1 MISPPRS
8 STGSL
13 RMNRRGFMAAA
24 LSLFTLRFSP
34 SRALAALP
42 PHTSEKKLRLFNPT
56 TKALLETTFWANGG
70 FVRSALA
77 DIDFFMRD
85 LRSGKTKQ
93 MDTRLIE
100 LLYAIQEDLHLG
112 EPFHVISGFR
122 TRESNDRLRKQGW
135 AAARNSYHIQGK
147 AADIRLSNASAAVL
161 RKAAY
166 RLKQGGVGFYPRL
179 NFVHLDMGPVRY
191 WRKE

>member
-1 MISPPRS
+1 
-8 STGSL
+8 
-13 RMNRRGFMAAA
+13 MAAA
-24 LSLFTLRFSP
+24 LSLLALHFSP
-34 SRALAALP
+34 SGALAALS
-42 PHTSEKKLRLFNPT
+42 PHTSEKRLRLFNPK
-56 TKALLETTFWANGG
+56 TKTLLETTFWANGG
-70 FVRSALA
+70 YVPSALS

-85 LRSGKTKQ
+85 LRSGKTRP

-100 LLYAIQEDLHLG
+100 LLYTIQEGLQLY

-135 AAARNSYHIQGK
+135 AAAKNSYHIQGK
-147 AADIRLSNASAAVL
+147 AVDIRLSNASAAVL
-161 RKAAY
+161 RRAAFK
-166 RLKQGGVGFYPRL
+166 LKQGGVGYYPRL

>member
-1 MISPPRS
+1 
-8 STGSL
+8 
-13 RMNRRGFMAAA
+13 MAAA
-24 LSLFTLRFSP
+24 LSLFMLRFSP

-42 PHTSEKKLRLFNPT
+42 PHTGEKRLRLYNPN

-70 FVRSALA
+70 FVPSALV

-85 LRSGKTKQ
+85 QRSGKTRR

-100 LLYAIQEDLHLG
+100 LLHAIQEDLHLYK
-112 EPFHVISGFR
+112 PFHVISGFR
-122 TRESNDRLRKQGW
+122 TRESNDRLRMQGW
-135 AAARNSYHIQGK
+135 AAAKNSYHIQGK
-147 AADIRLSNASAAVL
+147 AVDIRLSDASAAVL
-161 RKAAY
+161 RRAAY
-166 RLKQGGVGFYPRL
+166 KLKQGGVGFYPRL